1 MAAEVIAG
9 RYVLCDPIGAGG
21 SGTVWRAFDHTRQQY
36 CAAKLLRQRDAGELL
51 RFAREQS
58 VRLHHPNIVSPYA
71 WAADDGMVLI
81 ASELIDGGSLQVLAG
96 DYGALAEE
104 TVVEILD
111 QVLSALEA
119 VHTAE
124 LVHRDVKPGNVLL
137 RATGTGPLRVMLT
150 DFGLTI
156 SQRDARLT
164 AAGMVIG
171 TPGYLPPEVLLGGVS
186 PEPAHDL
193 YAVGKLGLTLLTG
206 HEVPADSHSDIPVAD
221 VVLREV
227 LHALLFPDPAR
238 RPESAAAARGMLL
251 DAGRSPCPV
260 TRERDPVAVL
270 DQLPPL
276 PEGWDEAGETPAAT
290 RSSNRDT
297 ASPATLIDSIA
308 PTPPDMPAADL
319 LERTTVARSSSP
331 SPPRRQGSRR
341 VLVGAVVGLLLV
353 VAAVVAVMSLQ
364 SNGSDGDTD
373 PPTTS
378 VNTPPATGS
387 APPATTEAG
396 LRAGD
401 ACGWQLEGDRRVTV
415 DGELVCVVDSG
426 TYRWIVAPG

>member
-21 SGTVWRAFDHTRQQY
+21 SGTVWRAFDRIRGQY

-81 ASELIDGGSLQVLAG
+81 ASELIDGGSLQVLVG

-193 YAVGKLGLTLLTG
+193 YAVGKLALTLLTG
-206 HEVPADSHSDIPVAD
+206 HEVPAADHGAISVSDAI
-221 VVLREV
+221 LREV
-227 LHALLFPDPAR
+227 LHALLFADPAR
-238 RPESAAAARGMLL
+238 RPESAAAARASLL
-251 DAGRSPCPV
+251 RARRSTVPLTC
-260 TRERDPVAVL
+260 EGDPVAVL
-270 DQLPPL
+270 DQLPAL
-276 PEGWDEAGETPAAT
+276 PDGWDGGRRDARHGGSAGARARSQPR
-290 RSSNRDT
+290 RSSNTT
-297 ASPATLIDSIA
+297 ARARRRRR
-308 PTPPDMPAADL
+308 PPSL
-319 LERTTVARSSSP
+319 SERVTRPSRRRHRAGGDPDAHSSVSSSGCCWSRQP
-331 SPPRRQGSRR
+331 SSPR
-341 VLVGAVVGLLLV
+341 LLL
-353 VAAVVAVMSLQ
+353 Q
-364 SNGSDGDTD
+364 TNGSGGDTD
-373 PPTTS
+373 TT
-378 VNTPPATGS
+378 TPVSTSPAS
-387 APPATTEAG
+387 APPPTAAAD

-401 ACGWQLEGDRRVTV
+401 ACGWQLEGDRRVTD
-415 DGELVCVVDSG
+415 DGELICAVDG
-426 TYRWIVAPG
+426 GAYRWIVAPG